1 LDTVSTVRGSGW
13 VRSQPDYRL
22 CRLRTHPL
30 PRTVLTVSKHGKQPT
45 SRIEASTRLAF
56 LWQKGSFV
64 VKRTLL
70 TLAIVFIALV
80 SQVETQAQTR
90 SRNTPA
96 ATPTLMSSLPESD
109 AVAQVK
115 VNQLLN
121 ETMPRILAD
130 NPAKLSEVNASID
143 RFKDRTG
150 LDPRMFQQVAL
161 GVRFTYPSEGVTKVH
176 TVALANGS
184 FSAAAMVA
192 AGRVASNGKYREEK
206 YQDKTIYIF
215 TLDENLK
222 LLGLFDLR
230 IGELAAAPLDTN
242 ILALGDPAG
251 VRTVI
256 DASRSRKR
264 ANSELIALASRDPN
278 AVIGFGSNVTEQ
290 LIGNL
295 DIGNAPIANDL
306 RTLRQVYGSVGTT
319 ANDLQIFLAA
329 RAVNTEAAK
338 NLGDTLEG
346 LKQFGALLVGRLSGA
361 KGVLAKSA
369 LSNMQ
374 IQSQAN
380 ELQIRT
386 TVAQAEIGPLFG
398 Y

>member
-1 LDTVSTVRGSGW
+1 M
-13 VRSQPDYRL
+13 
-22 CRLRTHPL
+22 
-30 PRTVLTVSKHGKQPT
+30 K
-45 SRIEASTRLAF
+45 RI
-56 LWQKGSFV
+56 
-64 VKRTLL
+64 LL
-70 TLAIVFIALV
+70 TLAIVFIALT
-80 SQVETQAQTR
+80 SQLEAKAQTR
-90 SRNTPA
+90 GRNTPA
-96 ATPTLMSSLPESD
+96 APPSLMSSLPESD
-109 AVAQVK
+109 GVAQIKVK
-115 VNQLLN
+115 QLLD
-121 ETMPRILAD
+121 EAMPRIFAG

-143 RFKDRTG
+143 RFKERTG

-161 GVRFTYPSEGVTKVH
+161 GVRFTYPAEGVTKVQ

-230 IGELAAAPLDTN
+230 ITELAAAPLDTN
-242 ILALGDPAG
+242 ILALGDPAA
-251 VRTVI
+251 VRSAI

-264 ANSELIALASRDPN
+264 ANAELIALASRDPN

-295 DIGNAPIANDL
+295 DIGNAPIAADL

-319 ANDLQIFLAA
+319 TNDLQLFLAA
-329 RAVNTEAAK
+329 RAVNAQAAK

-369 LSNMQ
+369 LTNMQ
-374 IQSQAN
+374 IVSQAN

-386 TVAQAEIGPLFG
+386 TVPQADVGPLLG
-398 Y
+398 N